1 MSASELFEEIQTLYA
16 IADRVEDKDTRKRLY
31 RVIEDY
37 IKKWLLSE
45 EC

>member
-1 MSASELFEEIQTLYA
+1 MSVTELFDEIQTLYA
-16 IADRVEDKDTRKRLY
+16 IADRVDAKETRQQLY
-31 RVIEDY
+31 KVIEDY

>member
-1 MSASELFEEIQTLYA
+1 MSTTELFEEIQTLYS
-16 IADRVEDKDTRKRLY
+16 IADRIDDKETRKQLY
-31 RVIEDY
+31 KVIEDY

>member
-1 MSASELFEEIQTLYA
+1 MSTTELFEEIQTLYA
-16 IADRVEDKDTRKRLY
+16 IADRVDDYVTRKQLY
-31 RVIEDY
+31 RVIEGY